1 MPGSDF
7 TENRNWS
14 MACACVQILCTQSS
28 ISQIRDLISAQPLP
42 ALESWESCGFVSF
55 SKGFLISSHAQV
67 YFEIHRDVIDWST
80 MYWKGGI
87 LVSHALECELCC
99 LF

>member
-1 MPGSDF
+1 
-7 TENRNWS
+7 

-42 ALESWESCGFVSF
+42 ALPLQSWESCGFVSF
-55 SKGFLISSHAQV
+55 SKEFLIPSYAQV
-67 YFEIHRDVIDWST
+67 YFEISQDVIDCDT
-80 MYWKGGI
+80 VYWKSGI
-87 LVSHALECELCC
+87 LVSHALEYELCC